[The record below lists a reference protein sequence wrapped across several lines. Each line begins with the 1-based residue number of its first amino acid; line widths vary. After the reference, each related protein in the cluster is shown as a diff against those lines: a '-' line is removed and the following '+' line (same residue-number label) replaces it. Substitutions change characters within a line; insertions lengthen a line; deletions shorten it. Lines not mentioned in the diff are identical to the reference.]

1 MSFVSRLLSIFTRGG
16 RDEEMLQQGLEHA
29 KARRPEKAVEIYG
42 RLIDDKGTSPN
53 VRGRALFNRSLAYS
67 SLKEEQKAL
76 ADLQE
81 VLKIAH
87 LPENVL
93 SAARERVT
101 RLRNRSATA

>member
-1 MSFVSRLLSIFTRGG
+1 MSLVSRLLSIFTRGG
-16 RDEEMLQQGLEHA
+16 RDEEALQQGLEHA
-29 KARRPEKAVEIYG
+29 KAKRPEKAIEVYG
-42 RLIDDKGTSPN
+42 RLIDNEGTSPE

-67 SLKEEQKAL
+67 TLKDEQKAL

-93 SAARERVT
+93 TAARERVA
-101 RLRNRSATA
+101 RLRNRK